1 MTLHR
6 GVIAVFAKRPES
18 GRVKTRMSPPLT
30 PEQAAQLYACLLD
43 DSLEATSVAAR
54 QHGLEAVL
62 AASPPEACGEL
73 AGRCPPVFRVVAQR
87 GVDLAARMEHAVA
100 EAAAGGAR
108 RILLRGSDSPTLD
121 SAVIG
126 EALLAL
132 DRFDLVVCPDRDGGY
147 SLIGLK
153 QPVHGLFSHP
163 MSTGRVLDDTLANA
177 ARAALTAHTL
187 APRFDLDS
195 IGDLRWLAEARR
207 ESDPPPCPR
216 TLTFLDEY
224 DIWRLVPSGLRTSVP
239 SPLAEA
245 GQKR

>member
-1 MTLHR
+1 VTFDR

-18 GRVKTRMSPPLT
+18 GRVKTRMCPPLT

-43 DSLEATSVAAR
+43 DALEATSVAAR

-62 AASPPEACGEL
+62 AVHPAESCGEL
-73 AGRCPPVFRVVAQR
+73 SGRCPPAFRVVAQR
-87 GVDLAARMEHAVA
+87 GPDLAARMEYAVA

-126 EALLAL
+126 ETLEAL
-132 DRFDLVVCPDRDGGY
+132 DGFDVVVCPDRDGGY

-153 QPVHGLFSHP
+153 EPVPGLFSHP
-163 MSTGRVLDDTLANA
+163 MSTGNVLDDTLANA
-177 ARAALTAHTL
+177 ERAALKSHVL

-207 ESDPPPCPR
+207 DADPATCPR

-224 DIWRLVPSGLRTSVP
+224 DIWRLVPSRLRASAP